1 LAAIRPNMKNI
12 IIFIIGLSFIAC
24 KHTNK
29 NEVETIIKYDLLAS
43 KLDSLYSQYYNE
55 SSPGAAVF
63 ISFNGKKIFSK
74 GYGLRDLKSKFP
86 IAPSTNMRGGSMTK
100 QFTALGIL
108 SLMEEG
114 KLSLTD
120 TIYKFFPYPI
130 FRNVTIE
137 QFIAHTS
144 GIEDADWVYER
155 DGWTKSAYLQNE
167 NILNWYRDNDTIQF
181 SAGTA
186 FEYNNGTYV
195 VLAQIIEKVSGTTY
209 EDYLTKHI
217 FNKAGMKQT
226 QFIDNAD
233 SSNIP
238 EYAFRYKKDSLGHWN
253 SVEGHFL
260 DEELGAGGIYLS
272 LNDYFTYLEALSG
285 KKILKPETHDLIFKP
300 LSMNIELHEEDLDY
314 LKGKPS
320 YYAMGWEVTDSL
332 AVSAGLWNGVNN
344 FVIYDRT
351 RPLNIV
357 MLANNSELF
366 EHRLVDKTFE
376 IVTKFINNCCQ

>member
-1 LAAIRPNMKNI
+1 MKNI

-24 KHTNK
+24 KHTSK

-55 SSPGAAVF
+55 NSPGAAVL
-63 ISFNGKKIFSK
+63 ISFNGKRIFSK
-74 GYGLRDLKSKFP
+74 GYGLRDLKSKSP
-86 IAPSTNMRGGSMTK
+86 ITPSTNMRGGSMTK

-114 KLSLTD
+114 KLSLKD

-167 NILNWYRDNDTIQF
+167 DILNWYRDNDTIQF

-195 VLAQIIEKVSGTTY
+195 VLSQIIEKVSGITY
-209 EDYLTKHI
+209 EDYLSKHI
-217 FNKAGMKQT
+217 FKKAGMKQT

-233 SSNIP
+233 SSKIS
-238 EYAFRYKKDSLGHWN
+238 EYAFRYKKDSLGIWN

-260 DEELGAGGIYLS
+260 DEEVGPGGIYLS
-272 LNDYFTYLEALSG
+272 LNDYFTYVESLRA
-285 KKILKPETHDLIFKP
+285 KTILRPETHEYIFKP
-300 LSMNIELHEEDLDY
+300 ISMNIELHSEDLRM
-314 LKGKPS
+314 LKNKTS
-320 YYAMGWEVTDSL
+320 SYAMGWEVTDSL
-332 AVSAGLWNGVNN
+332 ALSAGLWNGTNN
-344 FVIYDRT
+344 FVIYERK
-351 RPLNIV
+351 RPLTIV
-357 MLANNSELF
+357 MLANNDELF
-366 EHRLVDKTFE
+366 KQRLVDKTYK
-376 IVTKFINNCCQ
+376 IVTQYLNTTANNVYK